1 MCFLQTSTTS
11 EWEDVSIRPYD
22 WGSLRTHMWVA
33 HKKNSNS
40 RVYYKTLFKQFI
52 LNRKMCSNRMSCLI
66 VSHIWN
72 PWRDN
77 TRLTSISFV
86 LLSSSRFSSNNI
98 TGICY
103 VYNTRNLY
111 CSTHAVT
118 SEKIACYLLLGFFF
132 SLIRELRT
140 LLLSCVCTISNWLLT
155 NTKVRFKTQFC
166 LI

>member
-1 MCFLQTSTTS
+1 
-11 EWEDVSIRPYD
+11 
-22 WGSLRTHMWVA
+22 MWVV
-33 HKKNSNS
+33 HKKNRNS

-52 LNRKMCSNRMSCLI
+52 LNRKMCSNRMACLI
-66 VSHIWN
+66 VSHLWN

-77 TRLTSISFV
+77 TSLTSISFV

-103 VYNTRNLY
+103 VYNTRHLY

-118 SEKIACYLLLGFFF
+118 SEKIACYLLVRLYSFFF
-132 SLIRELRT
+132 FIFFFIRELRT

-155 NTKVRFKTQFC
+155 NTKVRFKTQLC